1 MPGAKRAVLHSDGPQ
16 MGGKEEAV
24 GERGLLGGGGVS
36 LVCTDSGSLDRD
48 NLEGR
53 WGERW
58 EEGRQGRAGLRTL
71 LSLVCV

>member
-1 MPGAKRAVLHSDGPQ
+1 M
-16 MGGKEEAV
+16 
-24 GERGLLGGGGVS
+24 LGGGGVS

-53 WGERW
+53 CGEQW
-58 EEGRQGRAGLRTL
+58 EEGRQGRAGLRAL